1 MEILDITKFLLDHGA
16 RIEATLRST
25 HYRRSL
31 VQGGLEIPY
40 TVKVSMMPTK
50 LSKKLVDQCRELGE
64 RFYFE
69 PTGSEIIGSFLQSD
83 EENVYSK
90 K

>member
-1 MEILDITKFLLDHGA
+1 
-16 RIEATLRST
+16 
-25 HYRRSL
+25 
-31 VQGGLEIPY
+31 
-40 TVKVSMMPTK
+40 MMPTK

-90 K
+90 KWKKRKDGDRNVCKISSTTEIKGIRTYFKHLHCKIYSY